1 MSLNIKHINRN
12 ELEPGKVYMEFEN
25 ITQNAM
31 EEGRPTLIDEETG
44 EKLELYAKNGK
55 LKTRKAGG

>member
-31 EEGRPTLIDEETG
+31 EEGSPTLIDEETG